1 MARPIILDLPS
12 RDSQRELN
20 SRLERAPLEHAEAVI
35 AAYEVLQGL
44 HDSGVLELLRGALG
58 GGEKI
63 LEQVVDVTRSPESIR
78 LTRNILL
85 LVRAL
90 GEIDPSL
97 LSDLT
102 SAVPKALVKS
112 NAEAAKPPGLF
123 KLITTFWNKDFR
135 RGLAAFNDLLV
146 MFGKNLSGR
155 KA

>member
-1 MARPIILDLPS
+1 MARPILLDLPP
-12 RDSQRELN
+12 RDPQRELN
-20 SRLERAPLEHAEAVI
+20 LRLEQAPLKHAEAVI
-35 AAYEVLQGL
+35 AAFEVLQSL
-44 HDSGVLELLRGALG
+44 HDSGVLELLRGTLG

-102 SAVPKALVKS
+102 RAVPGALVKA

-123 KLITTFWNKDFR
+123 KLMTTFWNKDFR

-146 MFGKNLSGR
+146 MFGKNLSGK